1 MNKLFILVGPSA
13 AGKTLIS
20 NFLVHKDVNILQN
33 LINVVN
39 DLDKS
44 SMLENLNIAIN
55 TLEKSPFNKII
66 TSTSRPPREKEIHG
80 VDYYFYNK
88 DEFEKKISNDDF
100 LEYVENFGNYYGTCL
115 KSINNSL
122 NIGNSIIVLDD
133 KGAIKMKELLKSQA
147 ITIYLDIPVDV
158 MEKRMNFR
166 NDDPA
171 SMLTRT
177 TNLHIMSYKNKAD
190 FIINVNKRI
199 DFVLLDIIE
208 IIKNKVASPFKQAEF
223 DIMYNEGISKEGNLV
238 DIGVNEEIVQK
249 SGAWFAYNDI
259 RLGQGRENAKI
270 YLKENPE
277 IALEIENKIRAKHDL
292 PLCNEQIYKD
302 EK

>member
-20 NFLVHKDVNILQN
+20 NFLVYKDINILQN
-33 LINVVN
+33 LINLVN

-44 SMLENLNIAIN
+44 SMLENLNIAISI
-55 TLEKSPFNKII
+55 LEKSHFNKII
-66 TSTSRPPREKEIHG
+66 TSTSRPPRKNESHG

-88 DEFEKKISNDDF
+88 DEFEKKISNGDF

-115 KSINNSL
+115 ESIKNSL

-147 ITIYLDIPVDV
+147 VTIYLDIPVDI

-171 SMLTRT
+171 SMITRT

-199 DFVLLDIIE
+199 DFILLDIIE
-208 IIKNKVASPFKQAEF
+208 IIKNT
-223 DIMYNEGISKEGNLV
+223 
-238 DIGVNEEIVQK
+238 
-249 SGAWFAYNDI
+249 
-259 RLGQGRENAKI
+259 
-270 YLKENPE
+270 
-277 IALEIENKIRAKHDL
+277 IAR
-292 PLCNEQIYKD
+292 
-302 EK
+302 

>member
-20 NFLVHKDVNILQN
+20 NFLVYKDVNILQN

-115 KSINNSL
+115 ESINNSL

-177 TNLHIMSYKNKAD
+177 TNLHIMSYKNRD
-190 FIINVNKRI
+190 CR
-199 DFVLLDIIE
+199 
-208 IIKNKVASPFKQAEF
+208 
-223 DIMYNEGISKEGNLV
+223 
-238 DIGVNEEIVQK
+238 
-249 SGAWFAYNDI
+249 
-259 RLGQGRENAKI
+259 
-270 YLKENPE
+270 
-277 IALEIENKIRAKHDL
+277 
-292 PLCNEQIYKD
+292 
-302 EK
+302 

>member
-1 MNKLFILVGPSA
+1 MNLK
-13 AGKTLIS
+13 
-20 NFLVHKDVNILQN
+20 
-33 LINVVN
+33 
-39 DLDKS
+39 
-44 SMLENLNIAIN
+44 
-55 TLEKSPFNKII
+55 
-66 TSTSRPPREKEIHG
+66 
-80 VDYYFYNK
+80 
-88 DEFEKKISNDDF
+88 KKISNDDF

-115 KSINNSL
+115 ESINNSL

-208 IIKNKVASPFKQAEF
+208 IIKNT
-223 DIMYNEGISKEGNLV
+223 
-238 DIGVNEEIVQK
+238 
-249 SGAWFAYNDI
+249 
-259 RLGQGRENAKI
+259 
-270 YLKENPE
+270 
-277 IALEIENKIRAKHDL
+277 IAR
-292 PLCNEQIYKD
+292 
-302 EK
+302 